1 MKAVILAAGKGK
13 RMRGLCAAT
22 PKPMLPIANRPIL
35 SASCAR
41 LRTMGV
47 DEVALVVGFE
57 GHKLQDLVGD
67 GSQFGMRITYVW
79 QKEQLGT
86 GHATLL
92 CEDFVG
98 GDTFVLIFG
107 DILTRSDNYPAMVKR
122 FREGDCDGLLT
133 VFPVEDPSN
142 GAAVD
147 VRDGYVSGIVEKP
160 PPGTILNAY
169 NNAGIFIWPPEIFD
183 MIRNLEKSP
192 RGEYEF
198 TDGIIHF
205 MNRGR
210 RIAAFELLGYWEN
223 ITDPEA
229 CIRMNQNLLMEE
241 LPPESPLIGSGAQ
254 IADSAE
260 VVNCEVAPGV
270 VVGEGC
276 RVEDSRLGA
285 GCRIGGNVWMK
296 QAEVGAGATVGE
308 GCRIFPNAVLGAD
321 RPVLV
326 RRRWSV
332 ARRRKHPRPQRVR
345 WSELH
350 GRSGGLHCLVHPPR
364 PVVRWQRS
372 VARSRDAR
380 LRCRRCRRPPD
391 HWHARQGG

>member
-35 SASCAR
+35 SASFAR

-57 GHKLQDLVGD
+57 GQQLQNLVGD
-67 GSQFGMRITYVW
+67 GSQFGMHITYVW

-86 GHATLL
+86 GHAALI
-92 CEDFVG
+92 CEDFVA

-107 DILTRSDNYPAMVKR
+107 DILTRTDNYSAMAKR
-122 FREGDCDGLLT
+122 FRDGGCDGLLT

-147 VRDGYVSGIVEKP
+147 VREGYVAGIIEK

-169 NNAGIFIWPPEIFD
+169 NNAGIFIWPAEIFD
-183 MIRNLEKSP
+183 MIRNLKRSP

-198 TDGIIHF
+198 TDGIVRF
-205 MNRGR
+205 MKRGR
-210 RIAAFELLGYWEN
+210 RLAAFELQGYWEN

-229 CIRMNQNLLMEE
+229 CIRMNQNMLMEE
-241 LPPESPLIGSGAQ
+241 LPPEAASVGAGAE

-260 VVNCEVAPGV
+260 VVNCEIAPGA

-276 RVEDSRLGA
+276 RVEDSRLGP
-285 GCRIGGNVWMK
+285 GCRLGSNVSMK
-296 QAEVGAGATVGE
+296 QAEVCAGATVGD
-308 GCRIFPNAVLGAD
+308 GCRIGPCSSVGEGASLGDESSLGPNASVGPNCSVGAGASIASSILLD
-321 RPVLV
+321 RS
-326 RRRWSV
+326 SV
-332 ARRRKHPRPQRVR
+332 
-345 WSELH
+345 
-350 GRSGGLHCLVHPPR
+350 GSGASLVH
-364 PVVRWQRS
+364 VMLDY
-372 VARSRDAR
+372 DAVIAEGR
-380 LRCRRCRRPPD
+380 QITGTPD
-391 HWHARQGG
+391 RAVEVLKS